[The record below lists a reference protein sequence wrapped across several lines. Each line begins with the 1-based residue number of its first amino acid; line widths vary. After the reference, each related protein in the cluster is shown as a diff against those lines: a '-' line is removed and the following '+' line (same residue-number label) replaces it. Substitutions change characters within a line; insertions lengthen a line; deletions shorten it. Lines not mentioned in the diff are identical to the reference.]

1 MCWIKIKEKIKS
13 FNFFKEEKRWQK
25 TVIIILVCVLAVA
38 VLSIGSAFA
47 YQQYYKDKVYPGV
60 SIGSYQIGGMQEEE
74 VTDFVENFNNRIA
87 KEGVDF
93 YFINISSTEKF
104 KINAV
109 PADDSSVEWVRIE
122 SEGLA
127 LSAMSIGRTGKFWQ
141 DLWLPIYLRLR
152 AQSINIPIVIEDRFV
167 ESAKNYLL
175 NFGNPPHNAGVKI
188 SSINPLKYE
197 VVPEQSGLLFDF
209 DALKTDLQ
217 TNLASLSLEPVE
229 VKEKAFSPDVV
240 AGDLNAVLPKLADIF
255 SYGNLSLNY
264 IDPLTKIRRDWNITP
279 DTFADWIEVV
289 KIPED
294 GVVFALNKEK
304 VQAYLETLRPLID
317 TQAQDAKFSIENDK
331 VQEFQASQTGI
342 GINAE
347 KTYQDL
353 DAVFRD
359 RNFRPAEPAKTV
371 SISVDVV
378 KPNIEV
384 ADVNGL
390 GISDIIG
397 AGFSTFHDS
406 HTNRI
411 KNIANAVKRLNGVL
425 IKPGEEFSTIKY
437 AGPFTAENGFLPEAV
452 IKGKE
457 IKNEIGGGM
466 CQIGTTMFRMA
477 MNSGMPITERRNH
490 SLVVSYYADP
500 VNGNPGTD
508 ATVYEPIV
516 DFRFLNDTGNYLLLQ
531 TNIDY
536 KKQQLTFT
544 LWGKSDGRK
553 GWYTHPVVSRW
564 IPAGEP
570 EEIVSPTMKPG
581 EKKCQAAFRG
591 AVASFTYTRIT
602 SSSEKIDRVFESY
615 YRPLPKICM
624 VGASSTPAGGGG
636 EAVGISSTIPV
647 ETP

>member
-1 MCWIKIKEKIKS
+1 MCWMKIKEKIKS

-25 TVIIILVCVLAVA
+25 TVITIVAGILALAIIF
-38 VLSIGSAFA
+38 IGSAFA

-60 SIGSYQIGGMQEEE
+60 SFGSYQLGGMKEKE

-87 KEGVDF
+87 KEGIDF
-93 YFINISSTEKF
+93 YFTNKGNTEKF
-104 KINAV
+104 QINAV
-109 PADDSSVEWVRIE
+109 PADDSSVELVRIE

-127 LSAMSIGRTGKFWQ
+127 LSAMSTGRTGKFWS
-141 DLWLPIYLRLR
+141 DLWLPVYFRLHPQFLT
-152 AQSINIPIVIEDRFV
+152 APLVVEDRFI

-175 NFGNPPHNAGVKI
+175 NFGNPPHNASVKI
-188 SSINPLKYE
+188 SSISPLKYE
-197 VVPEQSGLLFDF
+197 IIPEQSGLLFDF
-209 DALKTDLQ
+209 DALKTDLLK
-217 TNLASLSLEPVE
+217 NLASLSLEPIK
-229 VKEKAFSPDVV
+229 VKEKEFSPDVV
-240 AGDLNAVLPKLADIF
+240 AGDLNAVLPKLTEIF
-255 SYGNLSLNY
+255 NYGDLGLNY
-264 IDPLTKIRRDWNITP
+264 IDSLTKLRRDWNITP
-279 DTFADWIEVV
+279 ETFADWIEVV
-289 KIPED
+289 KIPEN
-294 GVVFALNKEK
+294 GVVFSLNKEK
-304 VQAYLETLRPLID
+304 VQNYLETLRPFID
-317 TQAQDAKFSIENDK
+317 THALDAKFSMENDK
-331 VQEFQASQTGI
+331 VREFQASQTGI
-342 GINAE
+342 TLNTE

-371 SISVDVV
+371 AIAVDVV
-378 KPNIEV
+378 KPNVEV
-384 ADVNGL
+384 ANVNSL
-390 GISDIIG
+390 GISDVIG
-397 AGFSTFHDS
+397 SGYSTFHDS
-406 HTNRI
+406 HNNRI

-425 IKPGEEFSTIKY
+425 VKPGEEFSAIKY

-466 CQIGTTMFRMA
+466 CQIGTTLFRMA

-508 ATVYEPIV
+508 ATLYEPSV
-516 DFRFLNDTGNYLLLQ
+516 DFRFINDTGNYLLLQ

-536 KKQQLTFT
+536 VKQQLTFT

-553 GWYTHPVVSRW
+553 GWYSHPVVSRW

-570 EEIVSPTMKPG
+570 EEVVSPDLKPG

-636 EAVGISSTIPV
+636 EAVGTSSTVPV
-647 ETP
+647 EAP